1 MAVLTRRGFV
11 QAGAAAVVLGR
22 EMFGPARAAAT
33 PLGLPLGLELYSV
46 REQLPKDFEGTLKK
60 LGELGYQEAEGADVA
75 GMYKRPAAEVRQAL
89 AAAGLR
95 YVSSHYSWA
104 ALSPDVEKAFAY
116 QKEIGAEYVI
126 CASPGRRSASAA
138 GGGMHG
144 LTMDDWKFN
153 AENFNKAGEK
163 AKSMGLKFGYHN
175 HVAEFAAENGVV
187 PFEELMR
194 LTDPALVTFEMD
206 CGWVMVGGG
215 DPVAMLR
222 KYPTRISMLHVKDFK
237 PKAAGAERPDAADLG
252 KGTVDYK
259 PIFAAAKQAGGIRH
273 CFVEQEGF
281 DEPWDEALKTDAEYM
296 KGFAG

>member
-1 MAVLTRRGFV
+1 M
-11 QAGAAAVVLGR
+11 QGAAATAVLGR
-22 EMFGPARAAAT
+22 ALMGTKAWAY

-46 REQLPKDFEGTLKK
+46 REQLPKDFEGTLKT
-60 LGELGYQEAEGADVA
+60 LGQLGYQEVEGADVA
-75 GMYKRPAAEVRQAL
+75 GMYKKPAAEVKQAL
-89 AAAGLR
+89 DGAGLR
-95 YVSSHYSWA
+95 YVSAHYSWG
-104 ALSPDVEKAFAY
+104 ALAPDMEKAFAY

-126 CASPGRRSASAA
+126 CASPGRKDASAG

-144 LTMDDWKFN
+144 LTMDDWKYN

-163 AKSMGLKFGYHN
+163 AKSMGLHFGYHN
-175 HVAEFAAENGVV
+175 HIAEFEKQGGVV
-187 PFEELMR
+187 PFEELIR

-215 DPVAMLR
+215 DPVAMLK

-237 PKAAGAERPDAADLG
+237 PKAAGQERPEAADLG
-252 KGTVDYK
+252 KGTVDYR

-281 DEPWDEALKTDAEYM
+281 DEPWDQALKADADYM
-296 KGFAG
+296 KQFNA